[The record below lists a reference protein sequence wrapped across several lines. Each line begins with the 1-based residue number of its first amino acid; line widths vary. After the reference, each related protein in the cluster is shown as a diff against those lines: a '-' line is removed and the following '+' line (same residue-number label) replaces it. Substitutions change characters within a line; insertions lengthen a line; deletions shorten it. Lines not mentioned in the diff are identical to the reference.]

1 MRTVIVGAGMA
12 GLAAAK
18 TLQAA
23 GQDYMLLEKSG
34 RPGGRVKS
42 DNYNGFILDH
52 GFQVLLTA
60 YPAANEFFD
69 YSELDLK
76 SFDPGAVIQQVNQK
90 PIILDDPARNPWRIL
105 PMALEKR
112 IRLMDKIR
120 VLFLKRRVNKSESE
134 HFFTDNQVSACELLK
149 EMGFSES
156 FLHLFFEPFYAG
168 ISLRSGLRVDSA
180 FFQFVFKMFS
190 NGDAAIPS
198 KGMGELGNQLAKAIP
213 PERIQYNSNVLNASG
228 NQVSLD
234 NGDVIECDR
243 CILAAPTYSSLWKPY
258 AVKNANF
265 IKTYVFY
272 FSADSSIL
280 EEKKLHLFPGSQTMA
295 NNLVNL
301 SAIAPSY
308 APEGKSLLSVQ
319 VNAQKDDFPT
329 ELQRPAEALRLELQQ
344 YYPSAKEW
352 EFLSA
357 YEIKEALPLHRKSQ
371 WPTAKEQVIAENLF
385 AAGDSFGFASLQSA
399 LHSGKLAAQLA
410 CQ

>member
-18 TLQAA
+18 TMQAA
-23 GQDYMLLEKSG
+23 GQDYLLLEKSDK
-34 RPGGRVKS
+34 PGGRVKS
-42 DNYNGFILDH
+42 DSYKGFTLDH

-60 YPAANEFFD
+60 YPAAKEFFD

-76 SFDPGAVIQQVNQK
+76 RFDPGAVIQQVNQK
-90 PIILDDPARNPWRIL
+90 PIILDDPARNPSRIFS
-105 PMALEKR
+105 MAFEKR
-112 IRLMDKIR
+112 ISLMDKVR
-120 VLFLKRRVNKSESE
+120 VLLLKRRVNKLESE
-134 HFFTDNQVSACELLK
+134 HFFTNDQVRAYELLK
-149 EMGFSES
+149 DIGFTEN
-156 FLHLFFEPFYAG
+156 FLNLFFEPFYAG
-168 ISLRSGLRVDSA
+168 ISLRPGLQVDSA

-190 NGDAAIPS
+190 NGDAAIPAN
-198 KGMGELGNQLAKAIP
+198 GIGELANQLAGGIP
-213 PERIQYNSNVLNASG
+213 SEKIRYNSNVLNASG

-243 CILAAPTYSSLWKPY
+243 CILAAPSSSSLWKPY
-258 AVKNANF
+258 MVQETDF

-272 FSADSSIL
+272 FSADSSIV
-280 EEKKLHLFPGSQTMA
+280 EDKKLHLFPGTQTMA
-295 NNLVNL
+295 NNLVNV
-301 SAIAPSY
+301 SAISPSY
-308 APEGKSLLSVQ
+308 APDGKSLLSVQ
-319 VNAQKDDFPT
+319 VNAQKEGFPA

-344 YYPSAKEW
+344 YYLSAKEW

-357 YEIKEALPLHRKSQ
+357 YEIKEALPFHRKSR
-371 WPTAKEQVIAENLF
+371 WPTAQEQVITNNLF